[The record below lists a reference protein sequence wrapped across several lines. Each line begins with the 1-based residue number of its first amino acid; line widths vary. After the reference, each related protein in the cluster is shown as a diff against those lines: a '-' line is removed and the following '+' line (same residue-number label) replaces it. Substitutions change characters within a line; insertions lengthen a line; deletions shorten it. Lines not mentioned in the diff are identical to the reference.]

1 MLPSALG
8 STCLLHSKANL
19 LTLGCTEAKY
29 SIYLQGTKQ
38 GECAAQT
45 QKTQTSQWLSRKGFL
60 RQYLRWGLQVK
71 WLSWL
76 VGGEVTGILTGILTM
91 SLLVPISQ
99 ESLCLWSAYSHHPP
113 PGWGYLTFSEQL
125 TGMCQTMCISLEQK
139 LGLCF
144 VTDYCLN
151 DHFFSCLNVFPS
163 FLHSFTSL
171 VSNSLCLLFRT
182 QEDIEN

>member
-1 MLPSALG
+1 MLPSTLG

-91 SLLVPISQ
+91 RLLVPISL

-113 PGWGYLTFSEQL
+113 PGWGYLIFYRTTHRYVSN
-125 TGMCQTMCISLEQK
+125 CVYISGAETRTLFCHWLLFK
-139 LGLCF
+139 W
-144 VTDYCLN
+144 
-151 DHFFSCLNVFPS
+151 S
-163 FLHSFTSL
+163 FLFLFKCVSF
-171 VSNSLCLLFRT
+171 VSAFLHFSN
-182 QEDIEN
+182 

>member
-1 MLPSALG
+1 MLPSTLG

-76 VGGEVTGILTGILTM
+76 VGGEVTGILTM
-91 SLLVPISQ
+91 SLLVPISL

-113 PGWGYLTFSEQL
+113 PGWGYLTFYRTTHRYVSN
-125 TGMCQTMCISLEQK
+125 CVYISGAETRTLFCHW
-139 LGLCF
+139 LLF
-144 VTDYCLN
+144 
-151 DHFFSCLNVFPS
+151 HFFSCLNVFPS
-163 FLHSFTSL
+163 FRHSFTSL
-171 VSNSLCLLFRT
+171 ISNSLCLLFGT